1 MPNIYHD
8 REVLTNIVRT
18 TLRSKLSLDIADR
31 MSSAVVDSVLSIAEE
46 DKPIDL
52 HMVEILEMQHKQSSD
67 SMFINGIVLD
77 HGSRHPDM
85 PKSLENVFILTCNV
99 SLEYE
104 KTEISSGFYYSSAE
118 QREKMVESERKFTDE
133 KVKLLFL
140 SPVFPCLLCLS
151 RGSLLWGSFYLSCNV

>member
-1 MPNIYHD
+1 
-8 REVLTNIVRT
+8 
-18 TLRSKLSLDIADR
+18 
-31 MSSAVVDSVLSIAEE
+31 MSSTIVDSVLSIAEE

-118 QREKMVESERKFTDE
+118 QREKLVDSERKFTDE
-133 KVKLLFL
+133 KVESAL
-140 SPVFPCLLCLS
+140 SGGISVLPLSSLCFSMCLS
-151 RGSLLWGSFYLSCNV
+151 SFMFSASSFFSPSSFLCHTGETSN